1 MGREDEVSKSV
12 YYAKLAFSLLMMKK
26 LLASRFSEIIG
37 EERLE
42 NWCKLRSTLCGA
54 MRMTFIL

>member
-1 MGREDEVSKSV
+1 MRREDEVSKSV

-37 EERLE
+37 EETPE
-42 NWCKLRSTLCGA
+42 NWCKLRSSPCGD